1 MAKFKGKKMVAFVA
15 AEDVT
20 SNMYTDCLGPKKR
33 IKYIVYLITERTSS
47 QMMWKNLS
55 R

>member
-1 MAKFKGKKMVAFVA
+1 MGKMLRWKIMAKFKGKKMVAFVA

-33 IKYIVYLITERTSS
+33 IKY
-47 QMMWKNLS
+47 MK
-55 R
+55 